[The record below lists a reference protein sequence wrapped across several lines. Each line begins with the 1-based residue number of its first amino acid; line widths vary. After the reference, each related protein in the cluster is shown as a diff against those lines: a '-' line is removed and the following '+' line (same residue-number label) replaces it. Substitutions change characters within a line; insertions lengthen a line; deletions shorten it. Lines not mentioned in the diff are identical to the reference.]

1 MASIKTVESQI
12 PFRVA
17 SKKFQKPVGGVRFDS
32 LMIIL
37 CYWWLLGTYL
47 DGWAHQHGQVDESFF
62 TPWHAVLYSGSFAI
76 SLFLGWAQSRNTG
89 KGYHWLHALPDGYRL
104 AWIGVGIFLVGG
116 AFDFVWHSLFGIEA
130 NMEALL
136 SPAHLVLACGA
147 FLFISAP
154 FRAAWRRQENAS
166 WKSLLPALLSLAA
179 VLSLFSFFSQYA
191 NLASRPMTMLD
202 RNLIDDSFYYNLYGV
217 VSIVVNQ
224 ALLMGVILFALR
236 RWTLPIG
243 AVTMIWSINVLLMFF
258 LRFRYNLAVWSALLA
273 VPLAGLL
280 ADYLLWRFE
289 QIRQN
294 LSALR
299 VFAFVV
305 PFFSSLSYLL
315 LLNAMREG
323 LWWKVHMWMG
333 VPVIAGTA
341 SLLLS
346 FLLVPPAFPA
356 SSTEKELG

>member
-1 MASIKTVESQI
+1 MQAGKA
-12 PFRVA
+12 F
-17 SKKFQKPVGGVRFDS
+17 
-32 LMIIL
+32 
-37 CYWWLLGTYL
+37 C
-47 DGWAHQHGQVDESFF
+47 QH
-62 TPWHAVLYSGSFAI
+62 Y
-76 SLFLGWAQSRNTG
+76 
-89 KGYHWLHALPDGYRL
+89 
-104 AWIGVGIFLVGG
+104 
-116 AFDFVWHSLFGIEA
+116 
-130 NMEALL
+130 
-136 SPAHLVLACGA
+136 
-147 FLFISAP
+147 
-154 FRAAWRRQENAS
+154 
-166 WKSLLPALLSLAA
+166 SLAA
-179 VLSLFSFFSQYA
+179 VLSLFSFFSQYV
-191 NLASRPMTMLD
+191 NLASRPMTLLD

-280 ADYLLWRFE
+280 ADYLLWHFE

-294 LSALR
+294 SSALR

-315 LLNAMREG
+315 LHAMREG

-333 VPVIAGTA
+333 VPFIAGIA
-341 SLLLS
+341 CLLLS
-346 FLLVPPAFPA
+346 FLIFLPEIPIP
-356 SSTEKELG
+356 STKSVDGKTHA